1 FVFGAV
7 QKSPVAEIRLT
18 PPGFGASAGCQGVFA
33 KSVAVGTG
41 IRSIV
46 TGHVPGRQ
54 EIAGLTR
61 HALAQTGPRC

>member
-1 FVFGAV
+1 M
-7 QKSPVAEIRLT
+7 
-18 PPGFGASAGCQGVFA
+18 
-33 KSVAVGTG
+33 
-41 IRSIV
+41 